1 MLTRLPHTALQELR
15 DVIGL
20 LREESDEEP
29 PQPPQPTIAQIP
41 SLVAESRAA
50 GMNVRLSD
58 SSFEEGDIP
67 AAVGRTAYRVV
78 QEGLTNARKHAPGA
92 AVEVRISA
100 EPESLQIEVAS
111 RPAVGVSAEA
121 RVTPVGAG
129 TGLVG
134 LTERVALTGG
144 ELAFGPNDSGD
155 FVLRASLPRQR

>member
-1 MLTRLPHTALQELR
+1 
-15 DVIGL
+15 
-20 LREESDEEP
+20 
-29 PQPPQPTIAQIP
+29 
-41 SLVAESRAA
+41 
-50 GMNVRLSD
+50 
-58 SSFEEGDIP
+58 
-67 AAVGRTAYRVV
+67 
-78 QEGLTNARKHAPGA
+78 
-92 AVEVRISA
+92 VRISA